1 MAAVR
6 SRASPVSRSAAASSA
21 AACSRVRV
29 AADTWGFI
37 LGLAR
42 RVAAAEPAGQH
53 LGIVLEVEA
62 RGRQDVLVVGPDLV
76 QVEPVNPL
84 QDRRERAVR

>member
-1 MAAVR
+1 M
-6 SRASPVSRSAAASSA
+6 
-21 AACSRVRV
+21 
-29 AADTWGFI
+29 
-37 LGLAR
+37 GLAR
-42 RVAAAEPAGQH
+42 RVAAAELAGQH

-62 RGRQDVLVVGPDLV
+62 RGRQDVLVVGPDL